1 MPRVVVF
8 DEFGG
13 PEVMH
18 VVEEP
23 VVEPAAGEVR
33 VRIEAF
39 AVNPLDQMMRSG
51 ASPAP
56 VPLPHARLGVEGTGV
71 VAALGPEVTGLEI
84 GDPVILTAVP
94 DANVRGSYAEYTTV
108 PASRVVARPAG
119 LGITEAAAIW
129 VAYSTAY
136 GALVEKAGMR
146 PGDHVLIS
154 AASGGVGRAAMQIA
168 NQIGA
173 VPIAITRHTAKKD
186 DLLAGGA
193 AAVIATDQMDVVE
206 AVRRHTGGSGADIV
220 LDLVTGP
227 GQQDLVKAARPGGTL
242 VAAGFLDPRPTPS
255 PESTRLTIFSY
266 QSFEHTL
273 DAVVVKR
280 MAAFLNA
287 GVRLGA
293 LRPAVDDK
301 VFALDDVVEAHR
313 HLEKGLHAGRKIVVT
328 V

>member
-18 VVEEP
+18 VVEEQ

-33 VRIEAF
+33 VKTEAF
-39 AVNPLDQMMRSG
+39 AVNPLDLMMRSG
-51 ASPAP
+51 TSPAI

-71 VAALGPEVTGLEI
+71 IDAVGAEVAGLQI
-84 GDPVILTAVP
+84 GDPVILTAIP
-94 DANVRGSYAEYTTV
+94 DASVRGSYAEYTTL

-119 LGITEAAAIW
+119 LGTTEAAAIW

-136 GALVEKAGMR
+136 GALIEKARMR
-146 PGDHVLIS
+146 PGDHVLIT

-186 DLLAGGA
+186 ELIAAGA
-193 AAVIATDQMDVVE
+193 AAVIATDHMDVLE
-206 AVRRHTGGSGADIV
+206 AVRHHTGGTGADIV
-220 LDLVTGP
+220 LDVVMGP
-227 GQQDLVKAARPGGTL
+227 GQQDLLKAARSGGTL
-242 VAAGFLDPRPTPS
+242 VAAGFLDPRPTSFPV
-255 PESTRLTIFSY
+255 STPLTIFGY
-266 QSFEHTL
+266 RSFEHTL
-273 DAVVVKR
+273 DPVVVKR
-280 MAAFLNA
+280 MAAFLTA

-293 LRPAVDDK
+293 LAPAIDK
-301 VFALDDVVEAHR
+301 VFVLDDIVEAHR

>member
-23 VVEPAAGEVR
+23 VPEPSAGEVR
-33 VRIEAF
+33 VKIEAF

-51 ASPAP
+51 TSPAP

-71 VAALGPEVTGLEI
+71 VDALGPGTTGLQV

-94 DANVRGSYAEYTTV
+94 DAHARGSYAEYTTV

-119 LGITEAAAIW
+119 LGVTEAAAVW
-129 VAYSTAY
+129 VGYSTAY
-136 GALVEKAGMR
+136 GALVEKARMR
-146 PGDHVLIS
+146 PGDHVLVT

-168 NQIGA
+168 RQIGA
-173 VPIAITRHTAKKD
+173 VPIAVTRHTARTD
-186 DLLAGGA
+186 ELLAAGA
-193 AAVIATDQMDVVE
+193 AAVVATDGADVAE
-206 AVRRHTGGSGADIV
+206 AVRRHTGGAGADIV
-220 LDLVTGP
+220 LDLVMGP
-227 GQQDLVKAARPGGTL
+227 GQQDLLAAARPGATL
-242 VAAGFLDPRPTPS
+242 VAAGFLDPRPTPF
-255 PESTRLTIFSY
+255 PQGALTVFAY
-266 QSFEHTL
+266 RSFEHTL
-273 DAVVVKR
+273 DPVTVHR

-293 LRPAVDDK
+293 LRPAVGK
-301 VFALDDVVEAHR
+301 VFPLDDVVEAHR